1 MYFRS
6 ITIVMGHIIM
16 QYIYFIYNM
25 NIFIYNIYN
34 LYIIA
39 YIYICGHFAK
49 FFFVLCDEGQSCP
62 QRSSIKIN
70 ALTLFSTK

>member
-16 QYIYFIYNM
+16 QYIFFIYNM

-39 YIYICGHFAK
+39 YIYMDILLNSSLFCAMKGN
-49 FFFVLCDEGQSCP
+49 VLP
-62 QRSSIKIN
+62 
-70 ALTLFSTK
+70 